1 MKVPTPVSVL
11 KYKLLFIS
19 AAIAFLSVACHTTKN
34 TNRSSKSNIS
44 SSEFYKK
51 YSEKLG
57 VELTG
62 KEDKK
67 FIEAIAGWLGTSYV
81 YGGNSKKGTDCSGF
95 VQTLYKDIYNISLYR
110 ATTDLVKNCD
120 LIDKKDIKTGDLIFF
135 KINSGKVSHVGIFL
149 GKGKFVHASSSKGV
163 IVSDL
168 KENYYAKYFYSAG
181 RIKNLK

>member
-1 MKVPTPVSVL
+1 MKVTTPVSVS
-11 KYKLLFIS
+11 KYKLFLIS
-19 AAIAFLSVACHTTKN
+19 ITIAFLSVACHTTKN
-34 TNRSSKSNIS
+34 TNKSSKSNIS

-67 FIEAIAGWLGTSYV
+67 FIEAIAGWLGAPYV

-110 ATTDLVKNCD
+110 AIADLVKNCD
-120 LIDKKDIKTGDLIFF
+120 LIEKKDIKTG
-135 KINSGKVSHVGIFL
+135 
-149 GKGKFVHASSSKGV
+149 
-163 IVSDL
+163 
-168 KENYYAKYFYSAG
+168 
-181 RIKNLK
+181 